1 MSKLRR
7 ILSWLALAV
16 CFAVLCVFL
25 WRNVTDLLD
34 SDMASDM
41 IYADLL
47 RQEGSLL
54 STNWYYS
61 SEIRLLSNHLFFMPF
76 FYLTRDWHLVRF
88 LGTAL
93 SYVLLLLSLWTVT
106 RQVGLRRWFP
116 LIGAALLLPLSI
128 AYTHY
133 SLVGTFNYMPHH
145 ILAFFLF
152 ALILSQSA
160 PCTPRARALR
170 LAVLSALS
178 VAAGLCGYRFLYL
191 FFLPMGDGRRVPAH
205 AARPRCAR
213 CPAAERLPP
222 VAGHGAG
229 GTGPQPLCPRPPLFL

>member
-54 STNWYYS
+54 SSNWYYS
-61 SEIRLLSNHLFFMPF
+61 SEIRILSNHLFFTPL

-133 SLVGTFNYMPHH
+133 SLVGTFYMPHH

-152 ALILSQSA
+152 ALTLSQSA
-160 PCTPRARALR
+160 PCTPAPARCGWRFSRPSPWRRGYAAIASCTCFSFRWRWPPRTCACGTAPLRALP
-170 LAVLSALS
+170 
-178 VAAGLCGYRFLYL
+178 GC
-191 FFLPMGDGRRVPAH
+191 
-205 AARPRCAR
+205 
-213 CPAAERLPP
+213 
-222 VAGHGAG
+222 
-229 GTGPQPLCPRPPLFL
+229 

>member
-54 STNWYYS
+54 SSNWYYS
-61 SEIRLLSNHLFFMPF
+61 SEIRILSNHLFFTPF

-133 SLVGTFNYMPHH
+133 SLVGTFYMPHH

-152 ALILSQSA
+152 ALTLSQSA

-170 LAVLSALS
+170 LARACERDCHDQREDV
-178 VAAGLCGYRFLYL
+178 RI
-191 FFLPMGDGRRVPAH
+191 GR
-205 AARPRCAR
+205 
-213 CPAAERLPP
+213 
-222 VAGHGAG
+222 
-229 GTGPQPLCPRPPLFL
+229 

>member
-54 STNWYYS
+54 SSNWYYS
-61 SEIRLLSNHLFFMPF
+61 SEIRILSNHLFFTPL

-133 SLVGTFNYMPHH
+133 SLVGTFYMPHH

-152 ALILSQSA
+152 ALTLSQSA
-160 PCTPRARALR
+160 PCTPPRPRA
-170 LAVLSALS
+170 
-178 VAAGLCGYRFLYL
+178 AAGGSLGPLRGGGAMRLS
-191 FFLPMGDGRRVPAH
+191 LPVPVFPSDGDGRRVPAH

>member
-7 ILSWLALAV
+7 ILSWLALVV

-54 STNWYYS
+54 SSNWYYS
-61 SEIRLLSNHLFFMPF
+61 SEIRILSNHLFFTPL
-76 FYLTRDWHLVRF
+76 FYLTQDWHLVRF

-133 SLVGTFNYMPHH
+133 SLVGTFYMPHH

-152 ALILSQSA
+152 ALTLSQSA

-170 LAVLSALS
+170 LVVLSALS

-191 FFLPMGDGRRVPAH
+191 FFLPMAM
-205 AARPRCAR
+205 AAAYLRMRHG
-213 CPAAERLPP
+213 P
-222 VAGHGAG
+222 VARVARLLSGS
-229 GTGPQPLCPRPPLFL
+229 LL

>member
-54 STNWYYS
+54 SSNWYYS
-61 SEIRLLSNHLFFMPF
+61 SEIRILSNHLFFTPL

-88 LGTAL
+88 GTDRK
-93 SYVLLLLSLWTVT
+93 ST
-106 RQVGLRRWFP
+106 RLN
-116 LIGAALLLPLSI
+116 SS
-128 AYTHY
+128 HY
-133 SLVGTFNYMPHH
+133 QQSRMP
-145 ILAFFLF
+145 
-152 ALILSQSA
+152 SSA
-160 PCTPRARALR
+160 
-170 LAVLSALS
+170 
-178 VAAGLCGYRFLYL
+178 
-191 FFLPMGDGRRVPAH
+191 
-205 AARPRCAR
+205 
-213 CPAAERLPP
+213 
-222 VAGHGAG
+222 
-229 GTGPQPLCPRPPLFL
+229 